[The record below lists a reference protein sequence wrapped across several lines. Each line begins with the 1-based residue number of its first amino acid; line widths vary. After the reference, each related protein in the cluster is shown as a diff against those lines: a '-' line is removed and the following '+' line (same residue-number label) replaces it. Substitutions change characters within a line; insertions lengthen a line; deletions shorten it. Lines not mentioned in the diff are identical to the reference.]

1 MKTLIPILIG
11 FIDADFSIRE
21 WVEEHMWL
29 VFPFAFVFSLMI
41 ALLVENKKLK
51 SELEQLKVEISMLKE
66 KGGEEEKKD

>member
-1 MKTLIPILIG
+1 
-11 FIDADFSIRE
+11 
-21 WVEEHMWL
+21 MWL

-51 SELEQLKVEISMLKE
+51 SELEQLKVEINMLKE

>member
-29 VFPFAFVFSLMI
+29 VFPFAFVVLMI
-41 ALLVENKKLK
+41 ALFVENKKLK
-51 SELEQLKVEISMLKE
+51 SELEQLKVEINMLKE